1 MSGAL
6 VLAYYKENGIF
17 YIVSARES
25 AYDNKKDIPIGTP
38 NDEEFA
44 KLDED
49 WIKNKETQY
58 VIDNETTATR
68 AGRYSIRRVN
78 DKFGFPK
85 GGSKGTETSLDTA
98 IREFG
103 EEVGYDLD
111 RTKLKVLQ
119 QSEYTVYT
127 YNVSTA
133 DPDEK
138 KAIIDAIATMKA
150 NRKGELFEV
159 MFRSLEEINKEKRKM
174 NRKSIDALAT
184 FERNLKHMGGGSRKS
199 KTRTTRRKRA
209 KRQTSK

>member
-17 YIVSARES
+17 FIVSAYES
-25 AYDNKKDIPIGTP
+25 GYENRKDIPIGTP
-38 NDEEFA
+38 NDDEFA

-58 VIDNETTATR
+58 VIDHETTADR
-68 AGRYSIRRVN
+68 VGRYSIRRKN

-85 GGSKGTETSLDTA
+85 GGAKGTETPLDTA
-98 IREFG
+98 VREFG

-111 RTKLKVLQ
+111 RSKLRVLQ

-127 YNVSTA
+127 YNVST
-133 DPDEK
+133 DEK
-138 KAIIDAIATMKA
+138 KHINDAIATMKA

-159 MFRSLEEINKEKRKM
+159 MFRSLEELNKEKRKM
-174 NRKSIDALAT
+174 NRKSIDALAV
-184 FERNLKHMGGGSRKS
+184 FERNLRQLGGGSRKS
-199 KTRTTRRKRA
+199 KTRSKTTRRKRA

>member
-68 AGRYSIRRVN
+68 AGRKI
-78 DKFGFPK
+78 
-85 GGSKGTETSLDTA
+85 
-98 IREFG
+98 
-103 EEVGYDLD
+103 
-111 RTKLKVLQ
+111 
-119 QSEYTVYT
+119 
-127 YNVSTA
+127 
-133 DPDEK
+133 
-138 KAIIDAIATMKA
+138 
-150 NRKGELFEV
+150 
-159 MFRSLEEINKEKRKM
+159 RSLY
-174 NRKSIDALAT
+174 L
-184 FERNLKHMGGGSRKS
+184 
-199 KTRTTRRKRA
+199 
-209 KRQTSK
+209 

>member
-17 YIVSARES
+17 YIVSAFES
-25 AYDNKKDIPIGTP
+25 SYENKKDIPIGTP
-38 NDEEFA
+38 NDDEFA

-58 VIDNETTATR
+58 VIDNETTADR
-68 AGRYSIRRVN
+68 VGRYSIRRKN
-78 DKFGFPK
+78 NKFGFPK
-85 GGSKGTETSLDTA
+85 GGSKGTETPLDTA
-98 IREFG
+98 VREFG
-103 EEVGYDLD
+103 EEVGYNVD
-111 RTKLKVLQ
+111 RSKLRVLQ

-127 YNVSTA
+127 YNVST
-133 DPDEK
+133 DEK
-138 KAIIDAIATMKA
+138 KAIEDAIATMKA

-159 MFRSLEEINKEKRKM
+159 MFRSLEELNKEKRKM
-174 NRKSIDALAT
+174 NRKSIDALAV
-184 FERNLKHMGGGSRKS
+184 FERNLRNMGGGSRKL

>member
-1 MSGAL
+1 MPGAL
-6 VLAYYKENGIF
+6 VLAYYKDNGIF
-17 YIVSARES
+17 YIVSAYES
-25 AYDNKKDIPIGTP
+25 GYENKKDIPIGTP
-38 NDEEFA
+38 NDDEFA

-58 VIDNETTATR
+58 VIDHETTADR

-85 GGSKGTETSLDTA
+85 GGAKGTETPLDTA
-98 IREFG
+98 VREFG

-111 RTKLKVLQ
+111 LTKLRVLQ

-127 YNVSTA
+127 YNVST
-133 DPDEK
+133 DEK
-138 KAIIDAIATMKA
+138 KPINDAIATMKA

-159 MFRSLEEINKEKRKM
+159 MFRSIEDINKEKRKM
-174 NRKSIDALAT
+174 NRKSIDALTA
-184 FERNLKHMGGGSRKS
+184 FERNLKHMGGSRKS
-199 KTRTTRRKRA
+199 KTRSKTTRRKRA

>member
-17 YIVSARES
+17 YIVSAYES
-25 AYDNKKDIPIGTP
+25 GYENRKDIPIGTP
-38 NDEEFA
+38 NDDEFA

-58 VIDNETTATR
+58 VIDYETTADR
-68 AGRYSIRRVN
+68 VGRYSIRRKN

-85 GGSKGTETSLDTA
+85 GGAKGTETPLDTA
-98 IREFG
+98 VREFG

-111 RTKLKVLQ
+111 RSKLRVLQ

-127 YNVSTA
+127 YNVST
-133 DPDEK
+133 DEK
-138 KAIIDAIATMKA
+138 KPINDAIATMKA

-159 MFRSLEEINKEKRKM
+159 MFRSLEELNKEKRKM
-174 NRKSIDALAT
+174 NRKSIDALAV
-184 FERNLKHMGGGSRKS
+184 FERNLRQLGGGSRKS
-199 KTRTTRRKRA
+199 KKRTTRRKRA

>member
-17 YIVSARES
+17 YIVSAYES
-25 AYDNKKDIPIGTP
+25 GYENRKDIPIGTP
-38 NDEEFA
+38 NDDEFA

-58 VIDNETTATR
+58 VIDYETTADR
-68 AGRYSIRRVN
+68 VGRYSIRRKN

-85 GGSKGTETSLDTA
+85 GGAKGTETPLDTA
-98 IREFG
+98 VREFG

-111 RTKLKVLQ
+111 RSKLRVLQ

-127 YNVSTA
+127 YNVST
-133 DPDEK
+133 DEK
-138 KAIIDAIATMKA
+138 KPINDAIATMKA

-159 MFRSLEEINKEKRKM
+159 MFRSLEELNKQKRKM
-174 NRKSIDALAT
+174 NRKSIDALAV
-184 FERNLKHMGGGSRKS
+184 FERNLRQLGGGSRKS
-199 KTRTTRRKRA
+199 KTRSKTTRRKRA

>member
-1 MSGAL
+1 MPGAL
-6 VLAYYKENGIF
+6 VLAYYKDNGIF
-17 YIVSARES
+17 YIVSAYES
-25 AYDNKKDIPIGTP
+25 GYENKKDIPMVTP
-38 NDEEFA
+38 NDDEFA
-44 KLDED
+44 NLDED

-58 VIDNETTATR
+58 VIDNETTADR

-85 GGSKGTETSLDTA
+85 GGAKGTETPLDTA
-98 IREFG
+98 VREFG

-111 RTKLKVLQ
+111 RTKLRVLQ

-127 YNVSTA
+127 YNVST
-133 DPDEK
+133 DEK
-138 KAIIDAIATMKA
+138 KPINDAIATMKA

-159 MFRSLEEINKEKRKM
+159 MFRSLEELNKEKRKM
-174 NRKSIDALAT
+174 NRKSIDALAV

>member
-1 MSGAL
+1 MPGAL

-17 YIVSARES
+17 YIVSAYES
-25 AYDNKKDIPIGTP
+25 GYENKKDIPIGTP
-38 NDEEFA
+38 NDDEFV

-98 IREFG
+98 VREFG

-111 RTKLKVLQ
+111 RSKLRVLQ

-127 YNVSTA
+127 YNVST
-133 DPDEK
+133 DEK
-138 KAIIDAIATMKA
+138 KPINDAIATMKA

-159 MFRSLEEINKEKRKM
+159 MFRSIEDINKEKRKM
-174 NRKSIDALAT
+174 NRKSIDALAV
-184 FERNLKHMGGGSRKS
+184 FERNLRNMGGGSRKS

>member
-6 VLAYYKENGIF
+6 VLAYYKDNGIF
-17 YIVSARES
+17 YIVSAYES
-25 AYDNKKDIPIGTP
+25 GYENKKDIPIGTP
-38 NDEEFA
+38 NDDEFA

-58 VIDNETTATR
+58 VIDNETTADR

-85 GGSKGTETSLDTA
+85 GGAKGTETPLDTA
-98 IREFG
+98 VREFG

-111 RTKLKVLQ
+111 RTKLRVLQ

-127 YNVSTA
+127 YNVST
-133 DPDEK
+133 DEK
-138 KAIIDAIATMKA
+138 KPINDAIATMKA

-159 MFRSLEEINKEKRKM
+159 MFRSLEELNKEKRKM
-174 NRKSIDALAT
+174 NRKSIDALAV

>member
-17 YIVSARES
+17 YIVSAYES
-25 AYDNKKDIPIGTP
+25 GYENRKDIPIGTP
-38 NDEEFA
+38 NDDEFA

-58 VIDNETTATR
+58 VIDHETTVDR
-68 AGRYSIRRVN
+68 VGRYSIRRKN

-85 GGSKGTETSLDTA
+85 GGAKGTETPLDTA
-98 IREFG
+98 VREFG
-103 EEVGYDLD
+103 EEVGYNLD
-111 RTKLKVLQ
+111 RSKLRVLQ

-127 YNVSTA
+127 YNVST
-133 DPDEK
+133 DEK
-138 KAIIDAIATMKA
+138 KSINDAIATMKA

-159 MFRSLEEINKEKRKM
+159 MFRSLEELNKEKRKM
-174 NRKSIDALAT
+174 NRKSIDALSV
-184 FERNLKHMGGGSRKS
+184 FERNLRQMGGGSRKS
-199 KTRTTRRKRA
+199 KTRSKTTRRKRA